1 MPTFAGSETQC
12 RPTEYLMRFVLLAAA
27 LAALP
32 SCNRSASESGGGN
45 MSADQVAEEL
55 KDMKIEPGQW
65 EATNEIVQVNAP
77 GVPGDTLKS
86 LIGQKTN
93 VSNCITPEQAAK
105 PSANFLAAQ
114 ANNNCTYQDWR
125 MEGGRMTG
133 AMTCEGGQM
142 PGKVIMNMAGNYSPT
157 QYDLDM
163 DMKTSGLPGGMTM
176 TIKAKTSGRRVGECT
191 AT

>member
-1 MPTFAGSETQC
+1 
-12 RPTEYLMRFVLLAAA
+12 MRHLFLTTAALLTLAACDRG
-27 LAALP
+27 
-32 SCNRSASESGGGN
+32 STGASGDTN
-45 MSADQVAEEL
+45 MTAEQVAEEL

-77 GVPGDTLKS
+77 GVPGDALKS
-86 LIGQKTN
+86 LVGQKTK

-125 MEGGRMTG
+125 MDGGRMTG
-133 AMTCEGGQM
+133 RMICEGGQM
-142 PGKVIMNMAGNYSPT
+142 PGKVLMTMSGNYGSAA
-157 QYDLDM
+157 YDLDM
-163 DMKTSGLPGGMTM
+163 DMQTSGLPGGMTM

-191 AT
+191 AS